1 MRREQLLA
9 RLTTGFGGVALFLA
23 CLGLYGTI
31 SYAVTRRTA
40 ELGVRIALG
49 ASRGAVEWL
58 ILREALTL
66 VLIGLLVGLPLAFFV
81 SRTMAILFY
90 GIAPSDLAA
99 HGAAVATL
107 IVIAAVAAYLPARR
121 ASRVDPI
128 LALRAD

>member
-1 MRREQLLA
+1 MRHERLLA
-9 RLTTGFGGVALFLA
+9 RLTMGFSTVALFLA

-49 ASRGAVEWL
+49 ASRGAVQWL

-66 VLIGLLVGLPLAFFV
+66 VLIGLLVGLPSAFVV
-81 SRTMAILFY
+81 SRTMATLFY
-90 GIAPSDLAA
+90 GIPPSDLAA
-99 HGAAVATL
+99 HGAAVGTL
-107 IVIAAVAAYLPARR
+107 VVVAALAAYLPARR

-128 LALRAD
+128 LALRAE